1 MKITRSKEITISI
14 SNYDIYQDVTGLK
27 IEWIIVQIK
36 MTVKL
41 NFVSSGEDKRVFG
54 SFVKIFLLQ
63 IADRVYHWLTSV
75 NGLDKCCLK

>member
-1 MKITRSKEITISI
+1 MKITLSKEITIII
-14 SNYDIYQDVTGLK
+14 SNYDIYQDVTGLN

-36 MTVKL
+36 MAVEL

-63 IADRVYHWLTSV
+63 IAYRVHHWLTPIG
-75 NGLDKCCLK
+75 GLDNCFK